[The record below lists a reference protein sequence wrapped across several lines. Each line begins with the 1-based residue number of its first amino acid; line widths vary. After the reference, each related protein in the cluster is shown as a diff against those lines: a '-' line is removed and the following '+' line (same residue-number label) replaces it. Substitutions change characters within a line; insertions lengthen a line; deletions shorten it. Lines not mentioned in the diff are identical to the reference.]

1 MNVTKE
7 QRSIGTL
14 FIISAPSGTGKTTL
28 AKRLVK
34 LVPDLVLSRS
44 YTSRAARAEERN
56 GIDYNFVSR
65 QEFEEMNTR
74 NLFLEWAEIFGE
86 LYGTALID
94 AEREL
99 AKGRSA
105 LLVINVDG
113 ARQLMDRGYKVVKI
127 FVLPPSL
134 LELEI
139 RLRHR
144 NPDMQNVDM
153 NQRLDIA
160 KREIKACKEYD
171 HIVVNDDLD
180 ECINE
185 LRTIVIGGETDLGN
199 GTKDA
204 DKILSRFTAEV
215 QDLDPS

>member
-44 YTSRAARAEERN
+44 YTSRAARAEERD

-65 QEFEEMNTR
+65 QEFEEMDTR

-144 NPDMQNVDM
+144 NPDMKNVDM

>member
-34 LVPDLVLSRS
+34 LVPDLVISRS
-44 YTSRAARAEERN
+44 YTSRAARAEERD

-134 LELEI
+134 VELEI
-139 RLRHR
+139 RLKHR
-144 NPDMQNVDM
+144 NPDMQDVDM

-204 DKILSRFTAEV
+204 DKILSRFTADV
-215 QDLDPS
+215 QDLDPR

>member
-34 LVPDLVLSRS
+34 LVPDLVISRS
-44 YTSRAARAEERN
+44 YTSRAARAEERD

-185 LRTIVIGGETDLGN
+185 LRTIVIGGKTDLGN

>member
-7 QRSIGTL
+7 QRSMGTL

-34 LVPDLVLSRS
+34 LVPDLVISRS
-44 YTSRAARAEERN
+44 YTSRAARSEERD
-56 GIDYNFVSR
+56 GVDYNFVNR
-65 QEFEEMNTR
+65 QQFEEMIKC

-99 AKGRSA
+99 VNGRSA

-113 ARQLMDRGYKVVKI
+113 ARQLMDRGYEVVKI
-127 FVLPPSL
+127 FVLPPSFS
-134 LELEI
+134 ELEI
-139 RLRHR
+139 RLKRR
-144 NPDMQNVDM
+144 NPDMQDVDM
-153 NQRLDIA
+153 NQRLDTA

-185 LRTIVIGGETDLGN
+185 LRTIVTGGETGLGN
-199 GTKDA
+199 VTKDA
-204 DKILSRFTAEV
+204 DKVLSRFTAEV
-215 QDLDPS
+215 QDFDPS

>member
-7 QRSIGTL
+7 QRSMGTL

-28 AKRLVK
+28 ARGLVK
-34 LVPDLVLSRS
+34 LVPDLVISRS
-44 YTSRAARAEERN
+44 YTSRAARSEERD
-56 GIDYNFVSR
+56 GVDYNFVNR
-65 QEFEEMNTR
+65 QQFEEMIKC

-99 AKGRSA
+99 VKGRSA

-113 ARQLMDRGYKVVKI
+113 ARQLMDRGYEVVKI
-127 FVLPPSL
+127 FVLPPSF
-134 LELEI
+134 LELEM
-139 RLRHR
+139 RLKHR
-144 NPDMQNVDM
+144 NPDMQDVDV
-153 NQRLDIA
+153 NQRLDTA

-185 LRTIVIGGETDLGN
+185 LRTIVVGGEKNLSG
-199 GTKDA
+199 GTGDA
-204 DKILSRFTAEV
+204 ARVLNRVTAEL

>member
-34 LVPDLVLSRS
+34 LVPDLVISRS
-44 YTSRAARAEERN
+44 YTSRAARAEERD

-134 LELEI
+134 VELEI
-139 RLRHR
+139 RLKHR

-204 DKILSRFTAEV
+204 DKILSRFTADV

>member
-34 LVPDLVLSRS
+34 LVPDLVISRS
-44 YTSRAARAEERN
+44 YTSRAARAEERD

-134 LELEI
+134 VELEI
-139 RLRHR
+139 RLKHR
-144 NPDMQNVDM
+144 NPDMQDVDM

-204 DKILSRFTAEV
+204 DKILSRFTADV

>member
-1 MNVTKE
+1 
-7 QRSIGTL
+7 
-14 FIISAPSGTGKTTL
+14 
-28 AKRLVK
+28 
-34 LVPDLVLSRS
+34 
-44 YTSRAARAEERN
+44 
-56 GIDYNFVSR
+56 
-65 QEFEEMNTR
+65 
-74 NLFLEWAEIFGE
+74 
-86 LYGTALID
+86 
-94 AEREL
+94 
-99 AKGRSA
+99 
-105 LLVINVDG
+105 
-113 ARQLMDRGYKVVKI
+113 MDRGYKVVKI

-134 LELEI
+134 VELEI
-139 RLRHR
+139 RLKHR
-144 NPDMQNVDM
+144 NPDMQDVDM

>member
-44 YTSRAARAEERN
+44 YTSRAARAEERD

-134 LELEI
+134 VELEI

-144 NPDMQNVDM
+144 NPDMKNVDM

>member
-7 QRSIGTL
+7 QRSMGTL

-28 AKRLVK
+28 ARGLVK
-34 LVPDLVLSRS
+34 LVPDLVISRS
-44 YTSRAARAEERN
+44 YTSRAARSEERD
-56 GIDYNFVSR
+56 GVDYNFVNR
-65 QEFEEMNTR
+65 QQFEEMIKC

-99 AKGRSA
+99 VKGRSA

-113 ARQLMDRGYKVVKI
+113 ARQLMDRGYEVVKI
-127 FVLPPSL
+127 FVLPPSFS
-134 LELEI
+134 ELEI
-139 RLRHR
+139 RLKRR
-144 NPDMQNVDM
+144 NPDMQDVDM
-153 NQRLDIA
+153 NQRLDTA

-180 ECINE
+180 ECVNE
-185 LRTIVIGGETDLGN
+185 LRTIVVGGEKNLSG
-199 GTKDA
+199 GTGDA
-204 DKILSRFTAEV
+204 ARVLNRVTAEL

>member
-7 QRSIGTL
+7 QRSMGTL

-28 AKRLVK
+28 ARGLVK
-34 LVPDLVLSRS
+34 LVPDLVISRS
-44 YTSRAARAEERN
+44 YTSRAARSEERD
-56 GIDYNFVSR
+56 GVDYNFVNR
-65 QEFEEMNTR
+65 QQFEEMIKC

-99 AKGRSA
+99 VNGRSA

-113 ARQLMDRGYKVVKI
+113 ARQLMDRGYEVVKI
-127 FVLPPSL
+127 FVLPPSFS
-134 LELEI
+134 ELEI
-139 RLRHR
+139 RLKRR
-144 NPDMQNVDM
+144 NPDMQDVDM
-153 NQRLDIA
+153 NQRLDTA

-180 ECINE
+180 ECVNE
-185 LRTIVIGGETDLGN
+185 LRTIVVGGEKNLSG
-199 GTKDA
+199 GTGDA
-204 DKILSRFTAEV
+204 ARVLNRVTAEL

>member
-34 LVPDLVLSRS
+34 LVPDLVISRS
-44 YTSRAARAEERN
+44 YTSRAARAEERD

-134 LELEI
+134 VELEI
-139 RLRHR
+139 RLKHR
-144 NPDMQNVDM
+144 NPDMQDVDM

-180 ECINE
+180 ECVNE
-185 LRTIVIGGETDLGN
+185 LRTIVVGGEKNLSG
-199 GTKDA
+199 GTGDA
-204 DKILSRFTAEV
+204 ARVLNRVTAEL

>member
-7 QRSIGTL
+7 QQSIGTL

-44 YTSRAARAEERN
+44 YTSRAARAEERD

-65 QEFEEMNTR
+65 QEFEEMDTR

-144 NPDMQNVDM
+144 NPDMKNVDM

>member
-7 QRSIGTL
+7 QRSMGTL

-34 LVPDLVLSRS
+34 LVPDLVISRS
-44 YTSRAARAEERN
+44 YTSRAARSEERD
-56 GIDYNFVSR
+56 GVDYNFVNR
-65 QEFEEMNTR
+65 QHFEEMIKC

-99 AKGRSA
+99 VKGRSA

-113 ARQLMDRGYKVVKI
+113 ARQLMDRGYEVVKI
-127 FVLPPSL
+127 FVLPPSF
-134 LELEI
+134 LELEM
-139 RLRHR
+139 RLKHR
-144 NPDMQNVDM
+144 NPDMQDVDV
-153 NQRLDIA
+153 NQRLDTA
-160 KREIKACKEYD
+160 KREIKACNEYD

-204 DKILSRFTAEV
+204 DKILSRFTAEL
-215 QDLDPS
+215 QDYDPN

>member
-44 YTSRAARAEERN
+44 YTSRAARAEERD

-65 QEFEEMNTR
+65 QEFEEMDTR

-134 LELEI
+134 VELEI
-139 RLRHR
+139 RLKHR
-144 NPDMQNVDM
+144 NPDMQDVDM

>member
-44 YTSRAARAEERN
+44 YTSRAARAEERD

-65 QEFEEMNTR
+65 QEFEEMDTR

-144 NPDMQNVDM
+144 NPDMKNVDM

-180 ECINE
+180 ACINE